1 MNKKVIPIV
10 VRLKQNNNEIVQGIN
25 QNDAGVIFDITVMDG
40 LKVFDFSGYTIVT
53 LKITKPDGT
62 ITVDSTGG
70 SYVDIIDA
78 ENGRLKINIPTSCT
92 AQNGM
97 HYCRVGFSSDENTLF
112 DAMFFNY
119 FVGEDP
125 NRDNED
131 VIGTPEY
138 PVLQNLIA
146 QVSGMQ
152 SAENMR
158 VASEAERA
166 EAEEQ
171 RQTEFESTM
180 EQLQTALRQALK
192 ALSVANNMLNN
203 VYEALAQGGSV
214 DISQITELAT
224 KSYVADYVKEL
235 NFGYNPQTGEK
246 DSHLRIFVE
255 SSENMPDLEQ
265 GELAYAY
272 DTHKLYL
279 GEARPL
285 PNLRIN
291 QPAFIVNAE
300 TPAGNREKLW
310 IDTSGSAPVIKY
322 YDGTSWV
329 SCNTA
334 VYA

>member
-25 QNDAGVIFDITVMDG
+25 QDDAGVIFDITVMDG

-70 SYVDIIDA
+70 SYVDIVDA

-125 NRDNED
+125 NRESED

-138 PVLQNLIA
+138 PILQNLIA

-180 EQLQTALRQALK
+180 EQLQTALRQALN
-192 ALSVANNMLNN
+192 ALAVANNMLNN

-214 DISQITELAT
+214 DISQISALAT
-224 KSYVADYVKEL
+224 KAYVQDYSKNL
-235 NFGYNPQTGEK
+235 NFGLNQDDQK
-246 DSHLRIFVE
+246 DSVLRIFCE
-255 SSENMPDLEQ
+255 GDNSMPDLLQ
-265 GELAYAY
+265 GELGYAFN
-272 DTHKLYL
+272 THKLYI
-279 GEARPL
+279 GNAYPEANTLLNEPCFVASADA
-285 PNLRIN
+285 P
-291 QPAFIVNAE
+291 
-300 TPAGNREKLW
+300 TDTDKLW
-310 IDTSGSAPVIKY
+310 IDTSGTPQIKY
-322 YDGTSWV
+322 HNGTEWV

>member
-70 SYVDIIDA
+70 SYVDIVDA

-97 HYCRVGFSSDENTLF
+97 HYCRVGFASDDSTLF
-112 DAMFFNY
+112 DAMMFNY

-125 NRDNED
+125 NRESED

-138 PVLQNLIA
+138 PILQNLIA

-171 RQTEFESTM
+171 RQAEFESTM

-224 KSYVADYVKEL
+224 KSYVSDALTRLD
-235 NFGYNPQTGEK
+235 FGDT
-246 DSHLRIFVE
+246 E
-255 SSENMPDLEQ
+255 SPKTNTLVIYHGNDIGDISIEE
-265 GELAYAY
+265 GELYY
-272 DTHKLYL
+272 DPQYNRLWAGAPRNTKNLVN
-279 GEARPL
+279 EPCFIASATEPL
-285 PNLRIN
+285 PTKRD
-291 QPAFIVNAE
+291 
-300 TPAGNREKLW
+300 KLW
-310 IDTSGSAPVIKY
+310 IDTSGTPQIKY
-322 YDGTSWV
+322 YDSSTNQWV